1 MRITDIGELYGEVL
15 LFGGIYSNFEA
26 LNAVIERAQARGI
39 PPGNMICSGDLVAYC
54 ADGQACVDRI
64 RGLGCP
70 VLLGNCELQLS
81 KNADD
86 CGCGYDEG
94 STCSILSR
102 SWYAHAQNEIT
113 IDSKSWMGELPERI
127 IFTHSGKRY
136 SVVHGGASGISS
148 FVWPIV
154 PDVELLLE
162 INILQ
167 SQVGPIDGV
176 IAGHTGIGMDRSV
189 NGIRWIN
196 PGAVGMPPNDGDPR
210 GAYAIL
216 NGDELTRKRFTYD
229 TARSIAAMHAAG
241 LTQGYDTALET
252 GFWPSEDTLP
262 QIMRHQSS
270 AKG

>member
-1 MRITDIGELYGEVL
+1 
-15 LFGGIYSNFEA
+15 
-26 LNAVIERAQARGI
+26 
-39 PPGNMICSGDLVAYC
+39 
-54 ADGQACVDRI
+54 
-64 RGLGCP
+64 
-70 VLLGNCELQLS
+70 
-81 KNADD
+81 
-86 CGCGYDEG
+86 
-94 STCSILSR
+94 
-102 SWYAHAQNEIT
+102 
-113 IDSKSWMGELPERI
+113 
-127 IFTHSGKRY
+127 
-136 SVVHGGASGISS
+136 
-148 FVWPIV
+148 
-154 PDVELLLE
+154 
-162 INILQ
+162 
-167 SQVGPIDGV
+167 
-176 IAGHTGIGMDRSV
+176 MDRSV